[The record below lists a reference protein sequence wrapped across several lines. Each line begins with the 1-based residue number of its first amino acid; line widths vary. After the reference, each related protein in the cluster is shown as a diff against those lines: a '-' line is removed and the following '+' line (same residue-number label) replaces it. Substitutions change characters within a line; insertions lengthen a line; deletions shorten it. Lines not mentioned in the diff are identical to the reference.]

1 MDKKK
6 YFEVISTLLEKNI
19 DFFLMEIVVFF
30 QERVEINLN
39 NTFGYKLI
47 SKDKNARLG
56 KLFTAH
62 GEVDTPIFMPV
73 GTAATV
79 KAMHLR
85 DVELSGAQ
93 IILSNTY
100 HLMLRPGHENIKKM
114 GGVRKFM
121 GWKKPL
127 LTDSGGFQI
136 MSLGKLRKVE
146 EEGVTFKSH
155 LDGSKYFL
163 SPKISTEIQNALDA
177 TITMQL
183 DECIPYPASY
193 EEAERAMKL
202 SLDWALKSREAF
214 EERSGYGQFGIVQGS
229 IYPELRQQS
238 AKDLIKLGFNGYA
251 IGGLAVGEGQKL
263 MFETLDNTTVYMED
277 LKPRYL
283 MGVGKPDDIIGAV
296 KRGVDMFD
304 CVLPTRS
311 GRTGQA
317 FTSKGQVNIKNSRHN
332 LDIRPLD
339 NSCSCYTCKNYTRA
353 YLHHLFKAQ
362 EILGL
367 MLLSWHNIHFYLDLM
382 KNIRESIKNKNFQT
396 YEHYFLE
403 NYYSGDVEPL

>member
-1 MDKKK
+1 M
-6 YFEVISTLLEKNI
+6 V
-19 DFFLMEIVVFF
+19 IVVFY
-30 QERVEINLN
+30 QEKVKNSLSN
-39 NTFGYKLI
+39 SFNFKLI
-47 SKDKNARLG
+47 SNDKNARLG
-56 KLFTAH
+56 KLITAH
-62 GEVDTPIFMPV
+62 GEIDTPIFMPV

-79 KAMHLR
+79 KAMYLK
-85 DVELSGAQ
+85 DVVSAGAQ

-100 HLMLRPGHENIKKM
+100 HLMLRPGHETIKKM

-121 GWKKPL
+121 GWNKPL

-136 MSLGKLRKVE
+136 MSLGDLRKVE
-146 EEGVTFKSH
+146 EDGVTFKSH

-163 SPKISTEIQNALDA
+163 TPKISTDIQNALDA

-193 EEAERAMKL
+193 EEANRSMKL
-202 SLDWALKSREAF
+202 SLDWALRSREAF
-214 EERSGYGQFGIVQGS
+214 EHRDGYGQFGIVQGS
-229 IYPELRQQS
+229 IFPELRKYS
-238 AKDLIKLGFNGYA
+238 AKELIKIDFDGYA
-251 IGGLAVGEGQKL
+251 IGGLAVGEGQEL
-263 MFETLDNTTVYMED
+263 MFKTLDNTTVFMEEN
-277 LKPRYL
+277 KPRYL

-317 FTSKGQVNIKNSRHN
+317 FTSKGQVNIKNSRHT
-332 LDIRPLD
+332 LDTRPLD
-339 NSCSCYTCKNYTRA
+339 NECFCFTCQNYNRA

-367 MLLSWHNIHFYLDLM
+367 MLLSLHNLHFYLGMM
-382 KNIRESIKNKNFQT
+382 KLIREAIKNKNFEN
-396 YEHYFLE
+396 YERDFLK
-403 NYYSGDVEPL
+403 NYYSGDIQPL

>member
-1 MDKKK
+1 M
-6 YFEVISTLLEKNI
+6 V
-19 DFFLMEIVVFF
+19 IVVFY
-30 QERVEINLN
+30 QEKVKNSLSN
-39 NTFGYKLI
+39 SFNFKLI
-47 SKDKNARLG
+47 SNDKNARLG
-56 KLFTAH
+56 KLITAH
-62 GEVDTPIFMPV
+62 GEIDTPIFMPV

-79 KAMHLR
+79 KAMYLK
-85 DVELSGAQ
+85 DVVSAGAQ

-100 HLMLRPGHENIKKM
+100 HLMLRPGHETIKKM

-121 GWKKPL
+121 GWNKPL

-136 MSLGKLRKVE
+136 MSLGDLRKVE
-146 EEGVTFKSH
+146 EDGVTFKSH

-163 SPKISTEIQNALDA
+163 SPKISTDIQNALDA

-193 EEAERAMKL
+193 EEANRSMKL
-202 SLDWALKSREAF
+202 SLDWALRSREAF
-214 EERSGYGQFGIVQGS
+214 EHRDGYGQFGIVQGS
-229 IYPELRQQS
+229 IFPELRKYS
-238 AKDLIKLGFNGYA
+238 AKELIKIDFDGYA
-251 IGGLAVGEGQKL
+251 IGGLAVGEGQEL
-263 MFETLDNTTVYMED
+263 MFKTLDNTTVFMEEN
-277 LKPRYL
+277 KPRYL

-317 FTSKGQVNIKNSRHN
+317 FTSKGQVNIKNSRHA
-332 LDIRPLD
+332 LDTRPLD
-339 NSCSCYTCKNYTRA
+339 NECFCFTCQNYNRA

-367 MLLSWHNIHFYLDLM
+367 MLLSLHNLHFYLGMM
-382 KNIRESIKNKNFQT
+382 KLIREAIKNKNFEN
-396 YEHYFLE
+396 YERDFLK
-403 NYYSGDVEPL
+403 NYYSGDIQPL

>member
-1 MDKKK
+1 M
-6 YFEVISTLLEKNI
+6 V
-19 DFFLMEIVVFF
+19 IVVFY
-30 QERVEINLN
+30 QEKVKNSLSN
-39 NTFGYKLI
+39 SFNFKLI
-47 SKDKNARLG
+47 SNDKNARLG
-56 KLFTAH
+56 KLITAH
-62 GEVDTPIFMPV
+62 GEIDTPIFMPV

-79 KAMHLR
+79 KAMYLK
-85 DVELSGAQ
+85 DVVSAGAQ

-100 HLMLRPGHENIKKM
+100 HLMLRPGHETIKKM

-121 GWKKPL
+121 GWNKPL

-136 MSLGKLRKVE
+136 MSLGDLRKVE
-146 EEGVTFKSH
+146 EDGVTFKSH

-163 SPKISTEIQNALDA
+163 SPKISTDIQNALDA

-193 EEAERAMKL
+193 EEANRSMKL
-202 SLDWALKSREAF
+202 SLDWALRSREAF
-214 EERSGYGQFGIVQGS
+214 EHRDGYGQFGIVQGS
-229 IYPELRQQS
+229 IFPELRKYS
-238 AKDLIKLGFNGYA
+238 AKELIKIDFDGYA
-251 IGGLAVGEGQKL
+251 IGGLAVGEGQEL
-263 MFETLDNTTVYMED
+263 MFKTLNNTTVFMEEN
-277 LKPRYL
+277 KPRYL

-317 FTSKGQVNIKNSRHN
+317 FTSKGQVNIKNSRHT

-339 NSCSCYTCKNYTRA
+339 NECFCFTCQNYNRA

-367 MLLSWHNIHFYLDLM
+367 MLLSLHNLHFYLGMM
-382 KNIRESIKNKNFQT
+382 KLIREAIKNKNFEN
-396 YEHYFLE
+396 YERDFLK
-403 NYYSGDVEPL
+403 NYYSGDIQPL